1 MLRELWR
8 RRSVRILIFLVAS
21 LIALQYLVN
30 FLGYYSLPDLVV
42 AQLRET
48 GLIPTTAISVK
59 YADDGD
65 GRSFTRFLKSPS
77 VNDDDDD
84 DQNDKSTRGVTCPPF
99 PRNLLGTVRVSKKT
113 LELDAVN
120 AKYAKF
126 LQAGGFY
133 TPPDC
138 QASQKVAVVI
148 PFRDR
153 EPHLVIFLNH
163 LIPMLIRQQIEFTIY
178 VVDQAL
184 GSKFNR
190 GMLMNIGFAE
200 ALKDKNYFCFIFH
213 DVDLLPENDHNIYS
227 CSKKSPRHM
236 SAAVDK
242 FDYKLPYAAIFGGV
256 SAIKRAHFLHLNG
269 FSNAYFGWGAE
280 DDDMYRRIKR
290 QGLKLTRYPL
300 TIARYTMLSHGHEG
314 NKAAKDR
321 FTWLNGKGAERR
333 LAFDGVNSLKYKT
346 VVKQRNPLYT
356 RVVVEIDQK
365 VIRADLEKNLG
376 KMRWWPG

>member
-84 DQNDKSTRGVTCPPF
+84 DDDQNDKSTRGVTCPPF

-138 QASQKVAVVI
+138 QASQK
-148 PFRDR
+148 
-153 EPHLVIFLNH
+153 
-163 LIPMLIRQQIEFTIY
+163 
-178 VVDQAL
+178 
-184 GSKFNR
+184 G
-190 GMLMNIGFAE
+190 
-200 ALKDKNYFCFIFH
+200 
-213 DVDLLPENDHNIYS
+213 
-227 CSKKSPRHM
+227 
-236 SAAVDK
+236 
-242 FDYKLPYAAIFGGV
+242 
-256 SAIKRAHFLHLNG
+256 
-269 FSNAYFGWGAE
+269 
-280 DDDMYRRIKR
+280 
-290 QGLKLTRYPL
+290 
-300 TIARYTMLSHGHEG
+300 
-314 NKAAKDR
+314 
-321 FTWLNGKGAERR
+321 ERVR
-333 LAFDGVNSLKYKT
+333 CVKY
-346 VVKQRNPLYT
+346 
-356 RVVVEIDQK
+356 
-365 VIRADLEKNLG
+365 G
-376 KMRWWPG
+376 